1 LFYGKGFLKE
11 TDIVVTTKNFKTNNM
26 KKLMLLAVLAAISL
40 TTYAQV
46 GVGTAT
52 PHASAALDITSTTS
66 GLLPP
71 RMTQAQR
78 NAISTPAAGLMVYC
92 TDCGAN
98 GEPQFYNGTSWVNM
112 VGGTATAIPPP
123 TSTVFVSSGV
133 SKAFMA
139 HNLGADNSL
148 DAHTPVQGIHG
159 NYYQWG
165 ILAHVADDTTS
176 AAAISPW
183 NTTAAANGAWAD
195 GSKTATDP
203 CPAGFRVPT
212 RAQWDGVIAN
222 NIVSRTSNNSWAAGD
237 ANFGSAIHWGPNEST
252 KNLTLPAAGI
262 RSNSNGALT
271 SRGNHGYC
279 WSSTE
284 LGTFA
289 TNLYFTSSNATT
301 NYGYRTNGLSVR
313 CVSE

>member
-1 LFYGKGFLKE
+1 MN
-11 TDIVVTTKNFKTNNM
+11 NFKI
-26 KKLMLLAVLAAISL
+26 KSIYFFLLAVFFTAAVN
-40 TTYAQV
+40 AQSV
-46 GVGTAT
+46 AINTDGSTAN
-52 PHASAALDITSTTS
+52 ASALLDLKSTSQ

-71 RMTQAQR
+71 RMTQTQR
-78 NAISTPAAGLMVYC
+78 NAISTPMAGLMVYC

-112 VGGTATAIPPP
+112 VGGTATARPTP

-148 DAHTPVQGIHG
+148 DPHTPVQGIHG

-176 AAAISPW
+176 AAAISLW
-183 NTTAAANGAWAD
+183 NTDSAANGAWAD
-195 GSKTATDP
+195 GGSKTATDP

-212 RAQWDGVIAN
+212 NAQWAGVIAN
-222 NIVSRTSNNSWAAGD
+222 NTRSSTGSWANDGS
-237 ANFGSAIHWGPNEST
+237 NFGSAIHWGPNEST
-252 KNLTLPAAGI
+252 KNLTLPAAGF
-262 RSNSNGALT
+262 RYFSNGALDD
-271 SRGNHGYC
+271 RGGNGDY

-284 LGTFA
+284 DGA
-289 TNLYFTSSNATT
+289 DANGLYFGSSDAGTGN
-301 NYGYRTNGLSVR
+301 NSRPNGFSVR